1 MLKIRPLKLSQC
13 MLNLLR
19 IHCNRKR
26 RSLKI
31 LIFYKAMHQR
41 TIKSDIRSGK
51 GKKRNEN
58 IRWENVD
65 VKWKRKI
72 V

>member
-1 MLKIRPLKLSQC
+1 MLQIRQLRLSQC
-13 MLNLLR
+13 ILNLLR

-58 IRWENVD
+58 IR
-65 VKWKRKI
+65 
-72 V
+72 